1 MDTKDLIN
9 KYRSGRLSAEEEKL
23 LDRYIEIGKVSLEE
37 LEDLKSIKANFEA
50 LPTPEPSQSMSDTF
64 YANLE
69 AARQKEQ
76 QPKALGNWFAQLW
89 TGQPALRWVYSVG
102 LVVLGVGLGYL
113 LRPDGEDNRKL
124 ENLSAEVSEMKEMMM
139 LTLLDKES
147 PSDRLK
153 AVNLTSELPDAS
165 VKVTEA
171 LLKTLNNDEN
181 VNVRLATL
189 EALYPYASHPQVR
202 EGLIKSIAMQ
212 ESPLVQ
218 MALAEM
224 MVALQE
230 KRSVEN
236 LEKVLK
242 NKNTPPEVRERIEKS
257 IEVLI

>member
-1 MDTKDLIN
+1 MDTKELIN
-9 KYRSGRLSAEEEKL
+9 KYRLGQLSVDEEKL
-23 LDRYIEIGKVSLEE
+23 LEKYIDNGEVRLEE
-37 LEDLKSIKANFEA
+37 LEDLMVFKSKFEA
-50 LPTPEPSQSMSDTF
+50 LPTPEPSQNMSDAF
-64 YANLE
+64 YASLE
-69 AARQKEQ
+69 SAKKNTRR
-76 QPKALGNWFAQLW
+76 PSTPGNWFAQLW
-89 TGQPALRWVYSVG
+89 VTQPVLRWAYSIG
-102 LVVLGVGLGYL
+102 LVALGLGTGYL
-113 LRPDGEDNRKL
+113 LQPESQDDNKL
-124 ENLSAEVSEMKEMMM
+124 ENLSAEVSEMKEVMM

-165 VKVTEA
+165 AKVTEA

-189 EALYPYASHPQVR
+189 EALYPYASHPEVR
-202 EGLIKSIAMQ
+202 KGLIRSIALQ

-224 MVALQE
+224 MVTLQE
-230 KRSVEN
+230 KGSVQN

-242 NKNTPPEVRERIEKS
+242 NENTPPEVRERIERS

>member
-9 KYRSGRLSAEEEKL
+9 KYRSGQLSSDEEKM
-23 LDRYIEIGKVSLEE
+23 LDRCIETGEVSLEE
-37 LEDLKSIKANFEA
+37 LDDLAALKNNFDA
-50 LPTPEPSQSMSDTF
+50 MPVPEPSQNMSDAF

-69 AARQKEQ
+69 ATKQKEQ
-76 QPKALGNWFAQLW
+76 RPKAEGNWFSQLW
-89 TGQPALRWVYSVG
+89 VTQPFLRWAYSVA
-102 LVVLGVGLGYL
+102 LIIVGLGAGYWL
-113 LRPDGEDNRKL
+113 KSGGEDSDKL
-124 ENLSAEVSEMKEMMM
+124 ENLSAEVSEMKEVMM

-165 VKVTEA
+165 AKVTEA
-171 LLKTLNNDEN
+171 LLQTLNQDEN

-202 EGLIKSIAMQ
+202 EGLIKSIALQ

-230 KRSVEN
+230 KRSVQN

-242 NKNTPPEVRERIEKS
+242 KENTPPEVRERIEKS

>member
-9 KYRSGRLSAEEEKL
+9 KYRSGRLLAEEEEL
-23 LDRYIEIGKVSLEE
+23 LDRYIENGTVSLDE
-37 LEDLKSIKANFEA
+37 LEDLKGIKVNFEA
-50 LPTPEPSQSMSDTF
+50 LPTPEPSQNLSDAF

-69 AARQKEQ
+69 ATKQKEQ
-76 QPKALGNWFAQLW
+76 KSKALAHWFAQLW
-89 TGQPALRWVYSVG
+89 AGQPALRWAYSVG
-102 LVVLGVGLGYL
+102 LIALGVGLGYL
-113 LRPDGEDNRKL
+113 LRPGGEDNRKL

-202 EGLIKSIAMQ
+202 EGLIKAIAMQ